1 MAGLLDNA
9 IDVKPAT
16 ANMPTGGTVAL
27 ASATGLDPEKRT
39 IDASK
44 ETVAGQLDGVLKS
57 DSPLV
62 TRARAGAAQTA
73 NRRGLL
79 NSSMAA
85 GAGEAAAIDAAL
97 PIATADANV
106 YGTASRDNQ
115 AATNAAL
122 AQTADA
128 ANKASATNATAM
140 NELSLQSM
148 KGTQANELAQIEANY
163 KTLIQASDSAGKLY
177 QQITDSINKTMT
189 SDLDPGAKDA
199 FVRRQT
205 ELLRSG
211 LGIIGKINNLDLTSI
226 LNFGGVTA

>member
-177 QQITDSINKTMT
+177 QQVVDAINKTMT

-211 LGIIGKINNLDLTSI
+211 LGIIGKVNNLDLTSI